1 MDNIE
6 SSGVRSDSE
15 LKGRSHPERELEL
28 DAVGARDAGDDGD
41 AGGDIDTRG
50 AGEVDLDTKVDVF
63 RVGEAE
69 RQYFVNKI
77 DLIHC
82 NSGHELKDG
91 IEALFLQ
98 ENARLH

>member
-28 DAVGARDAGDDGD
+28 DAGGARDV
-41 AGGDIDTRG
+41 GGDIDTRG

-77 DLIHC
+77 DLIHY